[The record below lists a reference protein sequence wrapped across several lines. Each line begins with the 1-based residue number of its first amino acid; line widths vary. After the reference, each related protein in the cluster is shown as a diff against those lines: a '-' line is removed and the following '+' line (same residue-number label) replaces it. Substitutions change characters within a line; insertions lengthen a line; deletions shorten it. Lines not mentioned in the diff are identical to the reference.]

1 MEESDL
7 WPIRILDRLKEK
19 QFLEPLQQCFQ
30 SGVIL
35 TTDYSGIGTA
45 EEATR
50 HLCVVAALAEEAQG
64 SPMTHE
70 LEEIVGQRL
79 FVQRCGDKDA
89 ACREI
94 LLTHSGASCCVH
106 GDIGERCDR
115 LIWEDVSD
123 QIKKIRASSV
133 VKLSTS
139 PKAFAAAVFNQL
151 MEQDLEHVSSFCY
164 RHQKKCPVH
173 PVHPHPILSPVQLR
187 EGSSLTGDSAPSH
200 LQAHPISKANSPA
213 TKHVRHIESS
223 SSRAQAARLQV

>member
-1 MEESDL
+1 MVSVPKRQRTGREAPQTRSRLGPSSMEESDL

-106 GDIGERCDR
+106 GDIES
-115 LIWEDVSD
+115 DVT
-123 QIKKIRASSV
+123 ASFGR
-133 VKLSTS
+133 T
-139 PKAFAAAVFNQL
+139 
-151 MEQDLEHVSSFCY
+151 C
-164 RHQKKCPVH
+164 
-173 PVHPHPILSPVQLR
+173 
-187 EGSSLTGDSAPSH
+187 LTRSKRFEP
-200 LQAHPISKANSPA
+200 QA
-213 TKHVRHIESS
+213 
-223 SSRAQAARLQV
+223 L